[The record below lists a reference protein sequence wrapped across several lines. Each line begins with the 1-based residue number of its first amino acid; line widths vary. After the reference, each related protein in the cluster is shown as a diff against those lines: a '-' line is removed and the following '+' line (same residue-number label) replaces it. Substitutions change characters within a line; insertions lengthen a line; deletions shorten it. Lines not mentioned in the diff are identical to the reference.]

1 MKSMYARYCEEREN
15 KFVLENDL
23 GFVKYSFGYNEIEVK
38 HCYIEIVFTLKE
50 SREKHVAAELAD
62 QVAEIA
68 RKEDCLFL
76 YGSVEATGNDR
87 DRSIKVLHAYGMEF
101 SHLGDNI
108 MFFKK
113 GL

>member
-50 SREKHVAAELAD
+50 SR
-62 QVAEIA
+62 
-68 RKEDCLFL
+68 
-76 YGSVEATGNDR
+76 
-87 DRSIKVLHAYGMEF
+87 
-101 SHLGDNI
+101 
-108 MFFKK
+108 
-113 GL
+113 